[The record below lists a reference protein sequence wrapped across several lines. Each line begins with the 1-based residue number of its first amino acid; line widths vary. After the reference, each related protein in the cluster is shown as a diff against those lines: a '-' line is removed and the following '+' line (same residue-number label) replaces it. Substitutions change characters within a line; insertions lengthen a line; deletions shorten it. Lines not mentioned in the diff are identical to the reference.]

1 MKRWEDNNKA
11 MCAEVQRDPYSHVL
25 SNYEKQMAKQIP
37 ARMIFNAMA
46 MGVASLYYLSR
57 HNEINRVKRLVFS
70 LDMIANAGARALVAG
85 VCADVVS
92 RKMFVNYGRLTE
104 HKVAVN
110 EVKKIMRQA
119 PNARPYLA
127 VHEKPNSYYFA

>member
-1 MKRWEDNNKA
+1 MKRWEDQNKV
-11 MCAEVQRDPYSHVL
+11 MCAEVQKDPYSHVL

-37 ARMIFNAMA
+37 ARMVFNAVA

-57 HNEINRVKRLVFS
+57 HNELNRVKRLVFS
-70 LDMIANAGARALVAG
+70 LDMIANVGARALVAG
-85 VCADVVS
+85 VAADVVS
-92 RKMFVNYGRLTE
+92 RKLFVNYARLTE

-119 PNARPYLA
+119 PNARPYLG

>member
-1 MKRWEDNNKA
+1 MKRWEDQNKA
-11 MCAEVQRDPYSHVL
+11 MCAEVQRDPYAHVL
-25 SNYEKQMAKQIP
+25 SNYERQMAKQIP
-37 ARMIFNAMA
+37 ARMFFNAVA
-46 MGVASLYYLSR
+46 MGIASLYYLSR

-70 LDMIANAGARALVAG
+70 LDMIANVGARALVAG

-92 RKMFVNYGRLTE
+92 RKMFVNYARLTE

-127 VHEKPNSYYFA
+127 VHEKPNSYFFA